1 MWSARSRLSGGS
13 SVRRTSYRRTTSRR
27 AAERQA
33 YGTARRAA
41 KIAAYREASVLA
53 NIATRGLQ
61 LGRGELKAVDLWSGN
76 AIVGDHTAPTV
87 QLINGVARGDD
98 INERIGRQITMKSV
112 QVSAVLVPN
121 TTQASQVPSCVR
133 MMIVFDRQA
142 NAAAPTLASLVVT
155 HNVADAVIGL
165 RNLEYRERFQVIKDD
180 IISLPGSSSTAY
192 QDGPRT
198 WKVYLPVNLVT
209 TFNNGDAGS
218 IADIA
223 TGSLYL
229 MMYSNVAAGQPY
241 CAWSSR
247 VRYADN

>member
-1 MWSARSRLSGGS
+1 MWSARSRT
-13 SVRRTSYRRTTSRR
+13 SVRRPSYKRTTTRR

-61 LGRGELKAVDLWSGN
+61 LARGELKAVDLWSGS
-76 AIVGDHTAPTV
+76 AVVGDHTAPTV

-98 INERIGRQITMKSV
+98 INERIGRQITMRSV

-121 TTQASQVPSCVR
+121 VTQASQVPSCVR
-133 MMIVFDRQA
+133 MMIVYDRQA
-142 NAAAPTLASLVVT
+142 NAAAPTLASVLVM
-155 HNVADAVIGL
+155 HNVTSAIVGI
-165 RNLEYRERFQVIKDD
+165 RNLEFRERFQVIKDD

-192 QDGPRT
+192 QDGPRI

-209 TFNNGDAGS
+209 TFNSGDAGD

-229 MMYSNVAAGQPY
+229 FMFSNVSAGQPY
-241 CAWSSR
+241 CAWTSR